1 MWDALQRGLAGEVI
15 LPDSPDYEAARKPA
29 IARFHD
35 ARPAAVVRCGAPEDV
50 AETIVFARGAGLP
63 AAARSGGHCFA
74 GRSSTPG
81 VVIDVAPLDQVA
93 LADGVATIGA
103 GARLGDVYAA
113 LAAHGRT
120 IAAGCG
126 PDVGIAG
133 LVLGGGLGILGRLH
147 GLTSDQLLGAQVVL
161 ADGRIVGCDEQHD
174 TELFWALRGGGH
186 TGVGVATS
194 FAFRT
199 LEARAAT
206 SLLLTWPH
214 ADAVALI
221 DAWQHWGPDA
231 PDELAASVLL
241 TPGGCHLF
249 GAMIGEEAETEAL
262 LGQLVDRAGAD
273 PASSHLTHLPYVE
286 TKRHLAEAGPGEAD
300 EDGLVY
306 CKSEYFGQPLPVEA
320 IAALVEHFSAGHA
333 DGETRTLDFSPWGGA
348 YNRVP
353 AGATAFVHRD
363 DRFLL
368 KHEVSIDPATA
379 DAGAARRW
387 LARSWE
393 IGHAHGT
400 GRAYQNFPDPEL
412 DDELRAYYGAN
423 LERLRRVRA

>member
-1 MWDALQRGLAGEVI
+1 MLLPIVIGFWRVRRQRRSLNRYGTGLYSRPVWDALQRGLAGEVI
-15 LPDSPDYEAARKPA
+15 LPDSPAYEAARKPA

-35 ARPAAVVRCGAPEDV
+35 ARPAAVVRCRAPEDV
-50 AETIVFARGAGLP
+50 AETIAFARRAGLP

-174 TELFWALRGGGH
+174 TELFWALRGGG
-186 TGVGVATS
+186 
-194 FAFRT
+194 
-199 LEARAAT
+199 ARGRRRRHLVRVQDARGACRD

-221 DAWQHWGPDA
+221 DAWQHWATRRARRARGQRAPDA
-231 PDELAASVLL
+231 
-241 TPGGCHLF
+241 
-249 GAMIGEEAETEAL
+249 
-262 LGQLVDRAGAD
+262 RR
-273 PASSHLTHLPYVE
+273 LPS
-286 TKRHLAEAGPGEAD
+286 R
-300 EDGLVY
+300 
-306 CKSEYFGQPLPVEA
+306 
-320 IAALVEHFSAGHA
+320 SA
-333 DGETRTLDFSPWGGA
+333 R
-348 YNRVP
+348 
-353 AGATAFVHRD
+353 
-363 DRFLL
+363 
-368 KHEVSIDPATA
+368 
-379 DAGAARRW
+379 
-387 LARSWE
+387 
-393 IGHAHGT
+393 
-400 GRAYQNFPDPEL
+400 
-412 DDELRAYYGAN
+412 
-423 LERLRRVRA
+423 